1 MIRDDTT
8 PDVKTQVS
16 MLPQKTTYGNAS
28 VEAIIF
34 NALGP
39 ACPNEAELCNTDA
52 QSLTQSTFIYQ
63 SSSSDPLKGNLVFT
77 PAGTLSINMGQ
88 NYAQA
93 LAAIGD
99 KVKQGK
105 SESWE
110 IPCTTEQC
118 TKYGLGSGT
127 KGTETFYYGPQ
138 SIDIVRHNTSSGA
151 MLDSLSYSVKF
162 NADPADDFSWCDLL
176 DIASMVSGAF
186 NGAFAAV
193 FGVAGWVCS
202 EASGSS

>member
-1 MIRDDTT
+1 
-8 PDVKTQVS
+8 

-28 VEAIIF
+28 VGDIIL
-34 NALGP
+34 NAHGP
-39 ACPNEAELCNTDA
+39 ACPNEAELCDTDA
-52 QSLTQSTFIYQ
+52 KSLTQSTYIYQ
-63 SSSSDPLKGNLVFT
+63 SSSSGPLKGNLVFT
-77 PAGTLSINMGQ
+77 SAGTLKINMGQ

-93 LAAIGD
+93 LAAVGD

-110 IPCTTEQC
+110 VPCITVQC

-127 KGTETFYYGPQ
+127 KGTDTFYYGPQ

-162 NADPADDFSWCDLL
+162 NADASEDFSWCDLL

-186 NGAFAAV
+186 TGAFAAV
-193 FGVAGWVCS
+193 FGVAGWICS
-202 EASGSS
+202 EASGS